1 MPRGERRRFEALR
14 DDRLL
19 AAYRGLPVDV
29 RALADKNFELL
40 KSDPQHPSLQFKPIG
55 RFRSV
60 RVGLHYRALGVEVPD
75 GVSWF
80 WIGTHAEYDRLVG

>member
-1 MPRGERRRFEALR
+1 MKHYATSDFW
-14 DDRLL
+14 

-29 RALADKNFELL
+29 RQLADKNYRLL
-40 KSDPQHPSLQFKPIG
+40 KSDPQHPSLQFKAVG

-60 RVGLHYRALGVEVPD
+60 RVGLHYRALGVEVSD